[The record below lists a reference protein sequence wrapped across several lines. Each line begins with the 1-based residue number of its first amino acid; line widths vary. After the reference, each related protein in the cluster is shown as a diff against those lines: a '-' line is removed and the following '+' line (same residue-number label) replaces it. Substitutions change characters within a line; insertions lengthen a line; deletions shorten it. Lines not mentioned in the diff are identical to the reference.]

1 MCKFQITESKANAHA
16 GMPFCGVSR
25 FVVSAIWLIYGC
37 FDQWQQPVWGVGRLR
52 LSFIGIA
59 EPHLDKCIDS
69 RLFVFSLNLA
79 KFLQSEANSIG
90 VNDGGFLWL
99 GTKMAT

>member
-16 GMPFCGVSR
+16 GMPFRGVSR
-25 FVVSAIWLIYGC
+25 FVV
-37 FDQWQQPVWGVGRLR
+37 PVSCWHGQRPFRGVGRLR

>member
-1 MCKFQITESKANAHA
+1 MNEDKANAHA

-25 FVVSAIWLIYGC
+25 FVVPVLCWYG
-37 FDQWQQPVWGVGRLR
+37 QQPFRGVGRLR

-69 RLFVFSLNLA
+69 RLSCIFKELT
-79 KFLQSEANSIG
+79 KFLLGRSETQGI
-90 VNDGGFLWL
+90 
-99 GTKMAT
+99 

>member
-1 MCKFQITESKANAHA
+1 MNEDKANAHA

-25 FVVSAIWLIYGC
+25 FVVPVLCWYG
-37 FDQWQQPVWGVGRLR
+37 QQPFRGVGRLR

-69 RLFVFSLNLA
+69 RLFCIHTNFGEVLCRTGRTP
-79 KFLQSEANSIG
+79 E
-90 VNDGGFLWL
+90 V
-99 GTKMAT
+99 